1 MAGPIT
7 ITDESFALDVDKQP
21 GIVVVDFWAEW
32 CGPCRALGPV
42 IDRLAERYDS
52 RVTFAKL
59 EVDANPETV
68 TRFRVNSIPAL
79 LFFKDGVL
87 VHRTVG
93 ALPESLLQIK
103 VEQLL
108 EAPVA
113 APQAAGGRVA
123 VA

>member
-1 MAGPIT
+1 MAGPIAV
-7 ITDESFALDVDKQP
+7 TDESFALDVDKQP

-32 CGPCRALGPV
+32 CGPCRTLGPV

-113 APQAAGGRVA
+113 APQAA
-123 VA
+123 